1 MPISGS
7 FIVPHPPLAIPEIG
21 KGRESTISKT
31 IVSFETI
38 GKAIA
43 DLKPETILFISPH
56 AESYSDY
63 FQIADGEVAMG
74 SFADYKAPSVNF
86 RLFYDKPLVEAICA
100 ASKEV
105 SFPAG
110 IKSGQEL
117 YLDHGTMVPLY
128 FINKF
133 YRDFKA
139 VRVGLSGLSLSDHYR
154 FGQLISEA
162 IEKTG
167 RKVVVVASGDLSHTL
182 KKEGP
187 YGYREAGEVYDK
199 QILKI
204 LSNANFGELL
214 SFNRDTLREAEE
226 CGHRAFSV
234 MAGVLDRLSLKPTL
248 LSYEETTGIGYAA
261 LEYKVLGE
269 NPSRAFL
276 ELYRSR
282 QSFLVKRE
290 IENSDIYAKL
300 ARTAIE
306 RYVLTGNVPTI
317 NEEWPKIFMT
327 SKSGVFVTI
336 RKDGEI
342 RGCVGSLRPLR
353 KNLGSEII
361 ASAIA
366 AATMDT
372 RFPKVRKEELPLLSI
387 SVDVVRSLIPILSI
401 SDLDPKLYG
410 VVVESGDKKGA
421 LLPGLPG
428 IETPEEQVIT
438 AMFKAGI
445 PENEDVAL
453 YRFNVIHHI

>member
-1 MPISGS
+1 MPILGS

-21 KGRESTISKT
+21 KGKENTISKT
-31 IVSFETI
+31 IASFEAV
-38 GKAIA
+38 GKAISE
-43 DLKPETILFISPH
+43 LKPETILFISPH

-74 SFADYKAPSVNF
+74 SFADYKAPNVNF
-86 RLFYDKPLVEAICA
+86 RLFYDRPLVEAICA

-110 IKSGQEL
+110 IQNGQEL

-128 FINKF
+128 YINKF
-133 YRDFKA
+133 YREFKA

-154 FGQLISEA
+154 FGQLIAEA
-162 IEKTG
+162 VEKVD
-167 RKVVVVASGDLSHTL
+167 RKVVVLASGDLSHTL

-187 YGYREAGEVYDK
+187 YGYREAGALYDK

-214 SFNRDTLREAEE
+214 SFNRETLSEAEE

-234 MAGVLDRLSLKPTL
+234 MAGVLDRLSLKPKL
-248 LSYEETTGIGYAA
+248 LSYEETTGVGYAA
-261 LEYKVLGE
+261 FEYDVLGE

-282 QSFLVKRE
+282 QSFVVKRE
-290 IENSDIYAKL
+290 IENSDIFAKL

-306 RYVLTGNVPTI
+306 RYVLTGNVPTLD
-317 NEEWPKIFMT
+317 EEWPKVFTT
-327 SKSGVFVTI
+327 SKAGVFVTL

-342 RGCVGSLRPLR
+342 RGCMGSLRPLR

-372 RFPKVRKEELPLLSI
+372 RFPKVRKEELPLLSV
-387 SVDVVRSLIPILSI
+387 SVDVVRSLIPILSV

-421 LLPGLPG
+421 LLPNLPG

-453 YRFNVIHHI
+453 YRFSVNHHI